1 MGRNDIQDRRA
12 GLVPSLDRAQ
22 RSFARF
28 SEANDVDKEDCV
40 EVENLCFGN
49 ELCGK
54 RSARFSAGYSLVE
67 LLIVVG
73 ITIFLSGVILA
84 YNRSSERQIVL
95 YRDQALIIGLLN
107 RAKSLAAQ
115 KFNPTGSPTDVPCA
129 FGLHFDETS
138 SDFYL
143 FQDIGS
149 GGCDAPRA
157 VGFDGASSAELIETF
172 SLDRRLEFSN
182 IPAGGFDVMFVAPDL
197 NVSTTLSSGLPI
209 TINIRVLG
217 ETLEAPIT
225 ISSAGQIST

>member
-1 MGRNDIQDRRA
+1 MDRNDVQDR
-12 GLVPSLDRAQ
+12 
-22 RSFARF
+22 
-28 SEANDVDKEDCV
+28 N
-40 EVENLCFGN
+40 
-49 ELCGK
+49 
-54 RSARFSAGYSLVE
+54 AGYSLVE

-115 KFNPTGSPTDVPCA
+115 KFNPTGSPTDTPCA
-129 FGLHFDETS
+129 FGLHFDEAS
-138 SDFYL
+138 KNFYL

-149 GGCDAPRA
+149 GGCDTPRA
-157 VGFDGASSAELIETF
+157 VGFDGEESAELIETF
-172 SLDRRLEFSN
+172 SLDGRLEFSD

-197 NVSTTLSSGLPI
+197 NVSTTLFSGFPI
-209 TINIRVLG
+209 TVNIRVFG

-225 ISSAGQIST
+225 ISSAGQISI